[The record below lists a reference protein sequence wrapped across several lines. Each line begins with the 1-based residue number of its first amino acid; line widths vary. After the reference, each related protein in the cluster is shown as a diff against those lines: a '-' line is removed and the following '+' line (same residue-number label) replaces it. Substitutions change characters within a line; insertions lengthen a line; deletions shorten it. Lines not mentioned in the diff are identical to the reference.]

1 MTHPSLWQ
9 QGWYRH
15 ARALASPNVG
25 ARPANAEV
33 DLVVI
38 HAISLPPGEYGGPH
52 VQSLFTNQLDPKLHP
67 YFESLKDLKVSA
79 HFYIQRG
86 GELWQFA
93 SCDDRAWHAGES
105 MHLGRSQCNDFS
117 IGIELEGIDG
127 DVFTDA
133 QYESLLALLPVLRM
147 QYPIQHVAGHEH
159 IAPGRKKDPGKGFSW
174 RFLQQSLGWP
184 NEFFSSCDSGTL

>member
-1 MTHPSLWQ
+1 MGQPPMWQ
-9 QGWYRH
+9 AGWYRH

-184 NEFFSSCDSGTL
+184 DEFFSTCDSTSA

>member
-1 MTHPSLWQ
+1 MTHSSLWQ

-67 YFESLKDLKVSA
+67 YFDSLKDLKVSA

-159 IAPGRKKDPGKGFSW
+159 IAPGRKKDPGRGFSW

-184 NEFFSSCDSGTL
+184 DEFFSTCDSTFA

>member
-52 VQSLFTNQLDPKLHP
+52 VQSCSPTNSTPSFTRISNH
-67 YFESLKDLKVSA
+67 
-79 HFYIQRG
+79 
-86 GELWQFA
+86 
-93 SCDDRAWHAGES
+93 
-105 MHLGRSQCNDFS
+105 
-117 IGIELEGIDG
+117 
-127 DVFTDA
+127 
-133 QYESLLALLPVLRM
+133 
-147 QYPIQHVAGHEH
+147 
-159 IAPGRKKDPGKGFSW
+159 
-174 RFLQQSLGWP
+174 
-184 NEFFSSCDSGTL
+184 

>member
-1 MTHPSLWQ
+1 MTHSSLWQ

-25 ARPANAEV
+25 ARPANTEV

-67 YFESLKDLKVSA
+67 YFDSLKDLKVSA

-159 IAPGRKKDPGKGFSW
+159 IAPGRKKDPGRGFSW

-184 NEFFSSCDSGTL
+184 DEFFSTCDSTFA

>member
-1 MTHPSLWQ
+1 MGQPPMWQ
-9 QGWYRH
+9 AGWYRH

-25 ARPANAEV
+25 ARPANTEV

-105 MHLGRSQCNDFS
+105 MHLGRSLCNDFS

>member
-1 MTHPSLWQ
+1 MGQPPMWQ
-9 QGWYRH
+9 AGWYRH

-25 ARPANAEV
+25 ARPAQTEV

-52 VQSLFTNQLDPKLHP
+52 VQSLFTNQLDHHLHP

-105 MHLGRSQCNDFS
+105 MHLGRPQCNDFS
-117 IGIELEGIDG
+117 IGIELEGLDG

-133 QYESLLALLPVLRM
+133 QYESLIALLPVLRM

>member
-38 HAISLPPGEYGGPH
+38 HAISLPPGEYGGSH

-184 NEFFSSCDSGTL
+184 DEFFSTCDSTSA